1 MVDKKIITELIEE
14 IYNFD
19 AEFQSDS
26 EFTMTDFVGYLNS
39 KTGKLNIDKRKIAG
53 EEQNPMFGTYDNQTT
68 DITILLV
75 LMYRYAKGYV
85 KKALNG
91 KIIQTAD
98 EFSFLITL
106 ITFESL
112 TKTELINKQIIEKTS
127 GTEIIKRLLNLE
139 LISEFP
145 DPDDKRSVRVSI
157 TQKGKELIFSILP
170 EMGIVSQIV
179 TGNLSENEINTLS
192 YLLKKLDFYHNDI
205 FLKKK
210 NMSLEE
216 LNIARN

>member
-1 MVDKKIITELIEE
+1 MIQKKIITELIEE
-14 IYNFD
+14 VYNFD
-19 AEFQSDS
+19 AEFQGERDFSLV
-26 EFTMTDFVGYLNS
+26 DFVGYLNS
-39 KTGKLNIDKRKIAG
+39 KVGTMNASKRKIG
-53 EEQNPMFGTYDNQTT
+53 GDVKNQVMENYNNQTT

-85 KKALNG
+85 KKALYG

-106 ITFESL
+106 MTFESL

-127 GTEIIKRLLNLE
+127 GIEIIKRLVNQN

-145 DPDDKRSVRVSI
+145 DPDDKRSVRVKI
-157 TQKGKELIFSILP
+157 TPKGKQEIVTMLP

-179 TGNLSENEINTLS
+179 KGNLSEDESNTLS

-205 FLKKK
+205 FFNKRNL
-210 NMSLEE
+210 SLEE
-216 LNIARN
+216 LIVNK